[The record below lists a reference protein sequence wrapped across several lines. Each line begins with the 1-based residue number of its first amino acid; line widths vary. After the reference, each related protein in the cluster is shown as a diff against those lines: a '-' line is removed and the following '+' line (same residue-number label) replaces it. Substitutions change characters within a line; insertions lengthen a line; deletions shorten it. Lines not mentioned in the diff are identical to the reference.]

1 MKSVALT
8 EGKKPYFYDLNRQ
21 PGIKRNFSPEISHA
35 AGLQQAGMG
44 RHWLQRVLGCAAG
57 ARCGAV
63 KGDPADRVNCGQ
75 THAAVNPL
83 TVRAAPSI
91 PVA

>member
-44 RHWLQRVLGCAAG
+44 RSWLQRGWDVLQVPGVEG
-57 ARCGAV
+57 T
-63 KGDPADRVNCGQ
+63 RV
-75 THAAVNPL
+75 
-83 TVRAAPSI
+83 PSL
-91 PVA
+91 PGHSSPPRGHWQ